1 MFKDYF
7 LLTKPRICFLI
18 LVTAYLGYYL
28 GLRSVGLFMISIS
41 EWMVFSNL
49 MFGTLFSCAGA
60 CALNQAIEYQS
71 DAKMD
76 RTKKRPVPS
85 GKINPKKAFI
95 FGFLLSIIGI
105 FYLYFTIS
113 FLVSFLSFLTVF
125 SYIVLYT
132 PLKKK
137 TSLNTLVGA
146 VPGALPPVGGWF
158 AANTETSSI
167 VVALFA
173 MLFCWQIPHF
183 LALAYMYSEDY
194 KKGGFV
200 MLPSLYSNQIQTR
213 IHMLFFTL
221 LLLFITFYLYMIKV
235 TGIIYLFGA
244 IILSFMFMYSVIKFS
259 FTVNRQTAR
268 GVFFSSIIYLPVILI
283 LVIINS

>member
-1 MFKDYF
+1 MLDILIK
-7 LLTKPRICFLI
+7 LSKPRITFLVI
-18 LVTAYLGYYL
+18 VTAYLGYYL
-28 GLRSVGLFMISIS
+28 GLRYSGLLMIEFISLIKFFHLIVG
-41 EWMVFSNL
+41 VFFTSS
-49 MFGTLFSCAGA
+49 GSAI
-60 CALNQAIEYQS
+60 LNQYIES
-71 DAKMD
+71 DLDAKMD

-125 SYIVLYT
+125 SYIVVYT

-146 VPGALPPVGGWF
+146 IPGALPPVGGWF

>member
-125 SYIVLYT
+125 SYIVVYT

-146 VPGALPPVGGWF
+146 IPGALPPVGGWF